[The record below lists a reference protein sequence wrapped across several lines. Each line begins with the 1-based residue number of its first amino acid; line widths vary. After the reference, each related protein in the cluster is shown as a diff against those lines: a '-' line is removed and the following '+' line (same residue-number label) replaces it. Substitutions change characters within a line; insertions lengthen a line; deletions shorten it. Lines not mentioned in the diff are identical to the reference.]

1 MHVAQMTIDK
11 AFVEEIRRL
20 AERRLSAEEFQARL
34 AVPIDAE
41 ERARIL
47 EKVDWFC
54 RRYPT
59 GAQRLAYVRRAY
71 RRWAA
76 TQGLGSSQ
84 R

>member
-1 MHVAQMTIDK
+1 MTIDT
-11 AFVEEIRRL
+11 ALVEEIRRI

-41 ERARIL
+41 ERERVLAL
-47 EKVDWFC
+47 VDWFC

-59 GAQRLAYVRRAY
+59 GEERLAYVRRAY

-76 TQGLGSSQ
+76 TQGSASVAK
-84 R
+84 